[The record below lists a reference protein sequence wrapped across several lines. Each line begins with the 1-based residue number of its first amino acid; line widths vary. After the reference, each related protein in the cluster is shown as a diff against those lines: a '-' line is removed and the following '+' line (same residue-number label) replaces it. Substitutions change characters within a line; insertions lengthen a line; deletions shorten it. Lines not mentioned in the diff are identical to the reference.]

1 VTLDQMPSTASGD
14 DASRN
19 GQLRSRTINSSTYLL
34 GHADAEVRRLLLQA
48 RLYDDYT
55 EQALR
60 LAGLRPGM
68 RVLDVGCGPG
78 DVSFVAARLVGPHGE
93 VIGIDAADDIIG
105 LARDRAAEQGLTSV
119 RFEQTTVGDLALDGP
134 LNGPL
139 DAVIGRLILM
149 HLPDPVAALRQLAG
163 LVRPGGFIAFSEYDM
178 TGARGVPDLP
188 LWRAAR
194 DTIIETFTAMG
205 LDPTF
210 AATMPTLFRQAG
222 LNSPQLVLG
231 APIGDAEHTELLA
244 FVVETLRSLLPAR
257 EKLGLAAGY
266 CADPDELLPRLR
278 EEVAAA
284 GAVVTTP
291 ALITAWARV

>member
-1 VTLDQMPSTASGD
+1 VTVDQIPSNA
-14 DASRN
+14 
-19 GQLRSRTINSSTYLL
+19 STYLL

-78 DVSFVAARLVGPHGE
+78 DVSFVAARLVGPQGT
-93 VIGIDAADDIIG
+93 VIGIDAADDIIE
-105 LARDRAAEQGLTSV
+105 LARARATEHGLSSV
-119 RFEQTTVGDLALDGP
+119 RFEQTTVGDLALAEP
-134 LNGPL
+134 V

-149 HLPDPVAALRQLAG
+149 HLPDPVATLRQLAG
-163 LVRPGGFIAFSEYDM
+163 LVRPGGFIAFSEFDM

-188 LWRAAR
+188 LWRASR
-194 DTIIETFTAMG
+194 DTIIETFTALG

-222 LNSPQLVLG
+222 LNTPQLALG
-231 APIGDAEHTELLA
+231 APIGGADRTELIA
-244 FVVETLRSLLPAR
+244 FVVETLGSLLPAR
-257 EKLGLAAGY
+257 EKLGLVTDDVF
-266 CADPDELLPRLR
+266 ADSDELLRRLR
-278 EEVAAA
+278 DELFAA
-284 GAVVTTP
+284 GGVATTP
-291 ALITAWARV
+291 AMITAWSQV

>member
-1 VTLDQMPSTASGD
+1 VTVDQVPSTA
-14 DASRN
+14 
-19 GQLRSRTINSSTYLL
+19 STYLL

-55 EQALR
+55 EHALR

-78 DVSFVAARLVGPHGE
+78 DVSFVAARLVGPEGS
-93 VIGIDAADDIIG
+93 VLGIDAADIVD
-105 LARDRAAEQGLTSV
+105 LARARAAEHGLTSV
-119 RFEQTTVGDLALDGP
+119 RFEQTTVGDLALDQP
-134 LNGPL
+134 V

-149 HLPDPVAALRQLAG
+149 HLPDPVATLRQVAD
-163 LVRPGGFIAFSEYDM
+163 LVRPGGFIAFSEFDM
-178 TGARGVPDLP
+178 TGARSVPDLP

-194 DTIIETFTAMG
+194 DTIIETFTGLG

-210 AATMPTLFRQAG
+210 AATMPRLFRQAG
-222 LNSPQLVLG
+222 LSDPRLALG
-231 APIGDAEHTELLA
+231 APIGGADHTELIA
-244 FVVETLRSLLPAR
+244 FVVETLRSMLPAR
-257 EKLGLAAGY
+257 EKLGLVTDDV
-266 CADPDELLPRLR
+266 ADPDALLPRLR

-291 ALITAWARV
+291 AMITAWSPV